1 MPLCIKLIQNCK
13 TKVSTFNGKKGKM
26 KGVARTVFT
35 LIIGPHRYK
44 NNRNYKGLY
53 YFYCVD
59 CLKKKKCV
67 SAVAEQ
73 VAGEDPEQYTYVL
86 LEAPS
91 IDQHCCEQDGTKAAI
106 NKARTVKN
114 CSFPRQVVH
123 VAAKIGELKNLST
136 SEVLFHNIQNS
147 KCIYKRFYE
156 HIN

>member
-1 MPLCIKLIQNCK
+1 MSSNNSTREIPISETLENLLTDVEFEYSDVTLEESTTTSTVPAESNLTADSETTSTEEPRGLPDHEFIRK
-13 TKVSTFNGKKGKM
+13 TINGKKGKM

-35 LIIGPHRYK
+35 LIIGPHTYK

-91 IDQHCCEQDGTKAAI
+91 IDQHCC
-106 NKARTVKN
+106 
-114 CSFPRQVVH
+114 H
-123 VAAKIGELKNLST
+123 
-136 SEVLFHNIQNS
+136 
-147 KCIYKRFYE
+147 
-156 HIN
+156 